1 MLAQDVEIAHG
12 PQLIAEPADLLA
24 ERLHPLRDEH
34 GAGLAQQGAQAPAG
48 DAHLVESLWILPES
62 RPRIMGDDLAE
73 LGLDHRP
80 HLLDGRGLGRR
91 RFGRRRRLD
100 VERAQEL
107 GTAVAVGGA
116 GGPKGLLEALEI
128 GLVAAGQLH
137 LDLPEALDRARPA
150 HHLHGVEH
158 DLGDGPARVAD
169 QHALASRPQRGDGH
183 QRGTARP
190 DGDEIDH
197 PWQVGRRPWRALGG
211 AAPTGTIRVSGQLEL
226 ESRFALGQ
234 LELPQALA
242 ALDAAAEGDTRH
254 RQPMVRRVQVDVGER
269 ARGQRLARQM
279 GEAKPRPGAELQ
291 LALERGLHLP
301 GRTRVAHGHG
311 KVLPRREGGEQLPV
325 AG

>member
-24 ERLHPLRDEH
+24 ERLHPLGVQH
-34 GAGLAQQGAQAPAG
+34 GAGLAQEGAQAPAG
-48 DAHLVESLWILPES
+48 HAHLVERLGILPEA
-62 RPRIMGDDLAE
+62 RPRIIGDDLAD

-80 HLLDGRGLGRR
+80 KLLDGRGLRRR

-150 HHLHGVEH
+150 QHLHGVEH

-169 QHALASRPQRGDGH
+169 QHALASRPQRGHRH
-183 QRGTARP
+183 QRGTVRP
-190 DGDEIDH
+190 DGDEVDH
-197 PWQVGRRPWRALGG
+197 LGGGDVGPGAPLAG
-211 AAPTGTIRVSGQLEL
+211 AAPAGAILR
-226 ESRFALGQ
+226 RR
-234 LELPQALA
+234 A
-242 ALDAAAEGDTRH
+242 A
-254 RQPMVRRVQVDVGER
+254 R
-269 ARGQRLARQM
+269 ARVALC
-279 GEAKPRPGAELQ
+279 PGA
-291 LALERGLHLP
+291 A
-301 GRTRVAHGHG
+301 
-311 KVLPRREGGEQLPV
+311 
-325 AG
+325 